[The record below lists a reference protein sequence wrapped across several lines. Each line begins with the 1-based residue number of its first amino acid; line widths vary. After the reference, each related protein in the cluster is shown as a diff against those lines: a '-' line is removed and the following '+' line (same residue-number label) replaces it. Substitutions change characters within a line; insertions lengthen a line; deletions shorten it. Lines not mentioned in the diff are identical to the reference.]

1 MTTSKAYVFDIK
13 RFAVHDGYGIRTT
26 IFFKGCPL
34 RCKWCQNPE
43 GLETKPRVLWFEKNC
58 IHCRLCE
65 KASMPNQMHYDERPY
80 FNKEYS
86 GDFDNLVHICPSSA
100 IRYDST
106 LYTVEELMSKIEED
120 RVFFKRNGGVTFSGG
135 EPFLQKDFLVDILKE
150 CKKRGIHTAIES
162 SFYANLELVKQV
174 VPYLDLIFADLKVF
188 DETDHKAMTGVS
200 NQKILQNIEYLL
212 TSEHKDK
219 VIIRTPLIPGYN
231 ATERNLS
238 QISSFI
244 SSLYPEVKYELL
256 NYNPLASSKYDLV
269 DMEYEP
275 GKLKP
280 FAPDELETF
289 KNIVK
294 EAGIKNII
302 EV

>member
-1 MTTSKAYVFDIK
+1 MAFILQLSPVF
-13 RFAVHDGYGIRTT
+13 
-26 IFFKGCPL
+26 
-34 RCKWCQNPE
+34 N
-43 GLETKPRVLWFEKNC
+43 
-58 IHCRLCE
+58 
-65 KASMPNQMHYDERPY
+65 
-80 FNKEYS
+80 
-86 GDFDNLVHICPSSA
+86 
-100 IRYDST
+100 
-106 LYTVEELMSKIEED
+106 
-120 RVFFKRNGGVTFSGG
+120 
-135 EPFLQKDFLVDILKE
+135 
-150 CKKRGIHTAIES
+150 
-162 SFYANLELVKQV
+162 ANLELVKQV

-244 SSLYPEVKYELL
+244 SNLYPEIKYELL

-275 GKLKP
+275 GKTKA
-280 FAPDELETF
+280 FCSR
-289 KNIVK
+289 
-294 EAGIKNII
+294 
-302 EV
+302 

>member
-1 MTTSKAYVFDIK
+1 M
-13 RFAVHDGYGIRTT
+13 
-26 IFFKGCPL
+26 
-34 RCKWCQNPE
+34 
-43 GLETKPRVLWFEKNC
+43 
-58 IHCRLCE
+58 
-65 KASMPNQMHYDERPY
+65 
-80 FNKEYS
+80 
-86 GDFDNLVHICPSSA
+86 
-100 IRYDST
+100 
-106 LYTVEELMSKIEED
+106 
-120 RVFFKRNGGVTFSGG
+120 
-135 EPFLQKDFLVDILKE
+135 
-150 CKKRGIHTAIES
+150 
-162 SFYANLELVKQV
+162 

-244 SSLYPEVKYELL
+244 SNLYPEIKYELL

>member
-1 MTTSKAYVFDIK
+1 
-13 RFAVHDGYGIRTT
+13 
-26 IFFKGCPL
+26 
-34 RCKWCQNPE
+34 
-43 GLETKPRVLWFEKNC
+43 
-58 IHCRLCE
+58 
-65 KASMPNQMHYDERPY
+65 
-80 FNKEYS
+80 
-86 GDFDNLVHICPSSA
+86 
-100 IRYDST
+100 
-106 LYTVEELMSKIEED
+106 
-120 RVFFKRNGGVTFSGG
+120 
-135 EPFLQKDFLVDILKE
+135 
-150 CKKRGIHTAIES
+150 
-162 SFYANLELVKQV
+162 
-174 VPYLDLIFADLKVF
+174 
-188 DETDHKAMTGVS
+188 MTGVS

-244 SSLYPEVKYELL
+244 SNLYPEVKYELL

-280 FAPDELETF
+280 FTPDELETF